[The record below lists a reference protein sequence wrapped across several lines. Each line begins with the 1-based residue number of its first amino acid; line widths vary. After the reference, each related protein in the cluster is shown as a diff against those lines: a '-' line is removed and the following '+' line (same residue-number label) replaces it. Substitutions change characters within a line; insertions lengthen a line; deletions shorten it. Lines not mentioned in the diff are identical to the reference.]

1 MFVWCPPSINS
12 KGSWRETTLFYII
25 LWMKKP
31 TVYILHLDLLH
42 KILLEYF
49 FFDRKPRDQSS
60 SSTSI
65 PRILIYYLQLLGYLY
80 HRGVVHVRLPTTNV
94 QLLTQFLLLY
104 IHKNVIQSEKG
115 HFTITQTTLLWHY
128 FCDKFYLL
136 TQHLIIFT
144 SLATLSG
151 STLSKQYFH
160 YNARRG
166 L

>member
-104 IHKNVIQSEKG
+104 IHKKCSSKRERSLHNHTDDSSM
-115 HFTITQTTLLWHY
+115 TLLLRQVLFAHATSY
-128 FCDKFYLL
+128 NFYL
-136 TQHLIIFT
+136 
-144 SLATLSG
+144 SR
-151 STLSKQYFH
+151 
-160 YNARRG
+160 NAFWEYVI
-166 L
+166 